1 MYLTMKRSYF
11 TSKDITII
19 VVSAAFWSVLNV
31 TLAPLFWSL
40 TRLPFFCDMLAIIS
54 LFLSAWW
61 TKRLGAATLTG
72 IIATLL
78 NFVFRPEAV
87 HFLGF
92 TIASFIFDLLSR
104 GVGYERCFSRG
115 GILATIIAV
124 LSTWIAGFIIGMFF
138 LAKADL
144 IVFPLL
150 HATGGLIGALLGL
163 AIIRGLESRGI
174 TP

>member
-1 MYLTMKRSYF
+1 MKRPYF

-19 VVSAAFWSVLNV
+19 VISAAFWSVLNI

-40 TRLPFFCDMLAIIS
+40 THLPFFCDMLAIIS

-78 NFVFRPEAV
+78 NFVFRPGAV

-92 TIASFIFDLLSR
+92 TIASFIFDVVSKV
-104 GVGYERCFSRG
+104 VGYERCFSKS
-115 GILATIIAV
+115 GILAVVIAI

-144 IVFPLL
+144 VVFPLL
-150 HATGGLIGALLGL
+150 HAVGGLIGALLGL
-163 AIIRGLESRGI
+163 AIIRGLKNRGI